1 MNDVLFCGLANLNIL
16 SGGGQGE
23 SVLILF
29 ACSPGSGRVQS
40 EPKSSELEVSTIAG
54 DRAEDL
60 ESGKGEGGPREG
72 SEDAGPGEGTIA
84 AEPMELID
92 NAGSWDMDNLMPSV
106 MTCSMIWSRVFSLCA
121 APLAPISSCI

>member
-1 MNDVLFCGLANLNIL
+1 M
-16 SGGGQGE
+16 
-23 SVLILF
+23 
-29 ACSPGSGRVQS
+29 QS
-40 EPKSSELEVSTIAG
+40 EPESSELEVSIIAG

-60 ESGKGEGGPREG
+60 GKGEGGPREG

-92 NAGSWDMDNLMPSV
+92 HDGSWDMDNLMPTV

-121 APLAPISSCI
+121 APLALISSCI

>member
-1 MNDVLFCGLANLNIL
+1 M
-16 SGGGQGE
+16 
-23 SVLILF
+23 
-29 ACSPGSGRVQS
+29 QS
-40 EPKSSELEVSTIAG
+40 EPESSELEVSTIAG

-92 NAGSWDMDNLMPSV
+92 NAGSWDSLMPSA
-106 MTCSMIWSRVFSLCA
+106 MTCYMIWSRVFSLAA
-121 APLAPISSCI
+121 APLAPISSCIC

>member
-1 MNDVLFCGLANLNIL
+1 M
-16 SGGGQGE
+16 
-23 SVLILF
+23 
-29 ACSPGSGRVQS
+29 QS
-40 EPKSSELEVSTIAG
+40 EPESSELEVSTIAG

-60 ESGKGEGGPREG
+60 ESDKGEGGPREG